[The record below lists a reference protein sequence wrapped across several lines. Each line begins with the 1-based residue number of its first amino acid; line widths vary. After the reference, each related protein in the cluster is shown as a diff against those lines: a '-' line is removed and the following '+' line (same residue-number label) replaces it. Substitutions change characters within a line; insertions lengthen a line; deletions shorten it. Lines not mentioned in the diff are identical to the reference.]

1 MCEHTYIPIHEY
13 MYLCLYVYNMCI
25 FMCIHK
31 YIHIYVYRRY
41 FLLLF
46 NKCPN
51 YDPERIAPS
60 LSVDKGWSLFFHW
73 SKAAIEG
80 KYVCMWASLVAQW

>member
-1 MCEHTYIPIHEY
+1 M
-13 MYLCLYVYNMCI
+13 
-25 FMCIHK
+25 
-31 YIHIYVYRRY
+31 
-41 FLLLF
+41 LLF